1 MSFILIHRD
10 IPNNLDKWK
19 NVKIYSVKQSKL
31 QNQNSDINVI
41 LNIYRLLFL
50 SKD

>member
-1 MSFILIHRD
+1 MSFLLIHRD
-10 IPNNLDKWK
+10 IPNNLDKW

-41 LNIYRLLFL
+41 LNIYRLLFS